1 MMHVYVKHC
10 GQLRTLIVL
19 VVTNFDIYEIKR
31 TNACLFVKYSG
42 LLRTPNVLVVNKFN
56 LYGKSK
62 VIPID
67 SFWILIYVITIITN
81 GGGILKD
88 LGMLN

>member
-1 MMHVYVKHC
+1 
-10 GQLRTLIVL
+10 VL
-19 VVTNFDIYEIKR
+19 VVTNFDIYEVKR
-31 TNACLFVKYSG
+31 TNACLFVKHSG
-42 LLRTPNVLVVNKFN
+42 LLRTPSVLVVNKFN

-62 VIPID
+62 VTPID

>member
-1 MMHVYVKHC
+1 MKHC
-10 GQLRTLIVL
+10 GQLRTPTVF
-19 VVTNFDIYEIKR
+19 VVTNFDIYKFKR
-31 TNACLFVKYSG
+31 TNACLFVKHSG
-42 LLRTPNVLVVNKFN
+42 LLRTPSVLVVSKFDP
-56 LYGKSK
+56 YGKSK

-67 SFWILIYVITIITN
+67 SLWILIYVVIVITN